1 MAEQERLIHR
11 LLIQV
16 FFADPHSPGQRG
28 TEENTKGL
36 LRQYL
41 PKGTDL
47 SDYTQRELNTVTHQ
61 SNTRPVKMPQLGHAA

>member
-1 MAEQERLIHR
+1 MAEQERLTHR

-16 FFADPHSPGQRG
+16 FFADPHSPWQRE
-28 TEENTKGL
+28 TDENTKGL

-47 SDYTQRELNTVTHQ
+47 SDYTQRELNIVTHR
-61 SNTRPVKMPQLGHAA
+61 SNTRP